1 MGYKVQKGDGWY
13 KIAKNTGM
21 DVNELLK
28 LNNATLNT
36 VIHPGQEIK
45 TKVQNNQ
52 SGLGKYVQGF
62 AKEET
67 SKTMPTPYKP
77 EYTEQQFIR
86 DNARSIQQQLVKAGY
101 DLGKY
106 GENKDG
112 VDGKWGKTS
121 QAALDKALSEGYRLD
136 RGKLIN
142 SKKDNVKPTDVTSNP
157 FIPAGYQAGAV
168 RHLQGQV
175 TKSEPKKESNFL
187 ESMGSVPLGSY
198 GAYRDLPS
206 ETQNGPKNTIN
217 PSRRPNKVLSSKPA
231 VINGETIDACAKY
244 GNCKLSQQGYIS
256 NGHAWT
262 RHNNQRTIY
271 SGYNTKNRPTAYNED
286 SVVKYNSD
294 AADNVVRDFDFN
306 TLDKNSVYTVGM
318 YYKGSPAQERAYNEG
333 VDGVTNTHTGNLFW
347 SPEADSWVVEHN
359 IHGTAITNELRD
371 VLGSRGKYGVT
382 GIYQPYKNT
391 IIGNA
396 GAFIRGINK

>member
-1 MGYKVQKGDGWY
+1 MSNNKNQENMEYKVKAGDGWY
-13 KIAKNTGM
+13 RIAKNLGV

-28 LNNATLNT
+28 ANNATANT
-36 VIHPGQEIK
+36 AIHPGQVLK
-45 TKVQNNQ
+45 T
-52 SGLGKYVQGF
+52 GKQGGF
-62 AKEET
+62 G
-67 SKTMPTPYKP
+67 
-77 EYTEQQFIR
+77 
-86 DNARSIQQQLVKAGY
+86 QLVSPK
-101 DLGKY
+101 
-106 GENKDG
+106 
-112 VDGKWGKTS
+112 KTTPRT
-121 QAALDKALSEGYRLD
+121 AP
-136 RGKLIN
+136 
-142 SKKDNVKPTDVTSNP
+142 VSNP

-168 RHLQGQV
+168 RHLQGQI
-175 TKSEPKKESNFL
+175 TKSEPKKSKETTKEESKKESNFL
-187 ESMGSVPLGSY
+187 KSMGSVPLGSY

-217 PSRRPNKVLSSKPA
+217 SSRRPNKVLSSKPA
-231 VINGETIDACAKY
+231 IINGKEIDACAKY
-244 GNCKLSQQGYIS
+244 GNCVLNNQGYIS
-256 NGHAWT
+256 NGDAWT

-286 SVVKYNSD
+286 SVVKYNSE

-333 VDGVTNTHTGNLFW
+333 IDGVTNTHTGNLFW
-347 SPEADSWVVEHN
+347 SPESDSWVVEHN

-391 IIGNA
+391 IIGNV

>member
-101 DLGKY
+101 DLGNY
-106 GENKDG
+106 G
-112 VDGKWGKTS
+112 VDGKWGKVS
-121 QAALDKALSEGYRLD
+121 QAALDKALAEGYKFEN
-136 RGKLIN
+136 GKL
-142 SKKDNVKPTDVTSNP
+142 SKSSLNPRKPEARTVQEAASDKIGELIDMW
-157 FIPAGYQAGAV
+157 F
-168 RHLQGQV
+168 
-175 TKSEPKKESNFL
+175 EPDED
-187 ESMGSVPLGSY
+187 
-198 GAYRDLPS
+198 A
-206 ETQNGPKNTIN
+206 PKNRIN
-217 PSRRPNKVLSSKPA
+217 YFRRPNKVLSKEPA
-231 VINGETIDACAKY
+231 IINGETIDACAKY

-271 SGYNTKNRPTAYNED
+271 SGYNTKNRPTTYNED
-286 SVVKYNSD
+286 SVVKYNSE

-333 VDGVTNTHTGNLFW
+333 IDGVTNTHTGNLFW

-391 IIGNA
+391 VIGNA